1 MIWKREEKRSTQV
14 SMVYCTVWNKVS
26 TVFHLSIDKD
36 ECMTNNNICGPGIC
50 ENLPDS
56 YRCTCNQGYK
66 YDETL
71 KKCVGQLHINFFK
84 ILMLLQHL
92 LAWDRPSIF
101 SSEIVEPAYGNK
113 NCGGFFYP
121 RLAQEGLAVT
131 FTRNYWLF
139 VVFCILIYEWWH
151 ENAIKEDTRPPKIF
165 PLVHIEEK
173 YAKIC
178 YRVILQVSS
187 LKG

>member
-1 MIWKREEKRSTQV
+1 
-14 SMVYCTVWNKVS
+14 MVYRTVWNKVS
-26 TVFHLSIDKD
+26 TVFNLSIDKD
-36 ECMTNNNICGPGIC
+36 ECMINNNICGPGMC
-50 ENLPDS
+50 ENLPGS

-71 KKCVGQLHINFFK
+71 KKCVGQLYINFFK

-121 RLAQEGLAVT
+121 RLAQEGLGVT
-131 FTRNYWLF
+131 FTRNYWVF
-139 VVFCILIYEWWH
+139 VVFCSLIYQWWH
-151 ENAIKEDTRPPKIF
+151 GNTIRHPSSKNSSTHPLRGKVCQNMLSCHSTRN
-165 PLVHIEEK
+165 
-173 YAKIC
+173 
-178 YRVILQVSS
+178 
-187 LKG
+187 